1 MKYIIYLSCLLLF
14 PMLSF
19 AQKITYSEVQ
29 KGDSRDMS
37 FDIIG
42 KIKENIFIFK
52 NSRFKYALSV
62 YNAEDMDLKEIVDLD
77 FIPEKSFN
85 VDYVMQAENFYFI
98 YQFQK
103 KGIVY
108 CMGAKM
114 DLEGHLVGQPIELD
128 TTQVGTFGETKIY
141 STINS
146 DDKKQIM
153 VFKILKRNDQ
163 FKFVT
168 LLFDKDLQLKHKSR
182 STIQFDERKD
192 EFSDFSLD
200 NEGNFVFTRSVKIG
214 TRSNASSLFLVRKP
228 PLEDSFSERQ
238 IDLKGLFIDEV
249 KIKIDNLNKHYL
261 FNAFYYLENRGNIDG
276 IYCSV
281 WDTKG
286 DSTYSNVFTRLDAS
300 VRENAKL
307 KGNSKYALN
316 DFFIKNVILK
326 RDGSF
331 LLAAEDYSTQT
342 SGNNSGWNRWDYLYG
357 SPFISPYN
365 NYYYNRS
372 FGGFYRPFSSFNNTQ
387 STRYYYNNILL
398 LEVNPSGNVVSDKVI
413 AKDQFAEDNDNY
425 LSFSTF
431 IAGSEIHFLYNL
443 TERRDKF
450 LTDNTLTSSGEML
463 RNPAL
468 RTVERGFEFMP
479 KLSKQIGARQIIV
492 PCSYRS
498 QICFAKIEF

>member
-1 MKYIIYLSCLLLF
+1 MKRITYLSFLLF
-14 PMLSF
+14 FPIICF
-19 AQKITYSEVQ
+19 AQKITYSEIQ

-42 KIKENIFIFK
+42 KIKENVFIFK
-52 NSRFKYALSV
+52 NARFKYALSV
-62 YNAEDMDLKEIVDLD
+62 YNAEDMELKEIVDLD

-85 VDYVMQAENFYFI
+85 VDYILQPDNFYFI
-98 YQFQK
+98 YQFQR

-114 DLEGHLVGQPIELD
+114 DSAGHLVGQPFQLD

-146 DDKKQIM
+146 EDKKQIM
-153 VFKILKRNDQ
+153 IFKILKRNDQ
-163 FKFVT
+163 FKFAT
-168 LLFDKDLQLKHKSR
+168 LLFDKNLKLIHKSR
-182 STIQFDERKD
+182 STIEFDERKD

-200 NEGNFVFTRSVKIG
+200 NAGNFIFTRSAKLGI
-214 TRSNASSLFLVRKP
+214 RSNSFSLFLLSKAA
-228 PLEDSFSERQ
+228 LQDSFTERK

-249 KIKIDNLNKHYL
+249 KIKIDNLNKRYL

-276 IYCSV
+276 IFCSV
-281 WDTKG
+281 WDLKG
-286 DSTYSNVFTRLDAS
+286 DTTFSTVFTRLDAS
-300 VRENAKL
+300 VRDIAKL
-307 KGNSKYALN
+307 KGNNKYALN
-316 DFFIKNVILK
+316 DFFIRNVILK
-326 RDGSF
+326 KDGSF

-342 SGNNSGWNRWDYLYG
+342 SGSNMNWNRWDYLYG
-357 SPFISPYN
+357 SPFVSPYN

-372 FGGFYRPFSSFNNTQ
+372 FGGFYRPYGSFNNTQ
-387 STRYYYNNILL
+387 SVRYYYNNILL
-398 LEVNPSGNVVSDKVI
+398 LDVNPAGNVLGDKVI
-413 AKDQFAEDNDNY
+413 TKEQFADDNDNY

-431 IAGSEIHFLYNL
+431 ITGSEIHFLYNL
-443 TERRDKF
+443 TEKRDKF
-450 LTDNTLTSSGEML
+450 ITDNILTASGEMI
-463 RNPAL
+463 RNPTL